1 MRNTKRNQT
10 RKTHRRK
17 AKTVASIKRKRV
29 TKRTM
34 KGGVINNLPIK
45 PETRAYQLRPVTNN
59 TTKKNNKSMSNVPNF
74 GQNSLKVTVSKEML
88 SIKYPNNTICKDT
101 VNDAWELKYFTLNE
115 GETATNELIKSKI
128 GVNTTLSGKYKD
140 ICVSENEYYS
150 KLVRAGLVNYIIPDP
165 NYLKTSNV
173 KYKITAQTKQ
183 TDGLKLYVY
192 KELKPTIY
200 HEGELPNTGSIQLK
214 IAPLDDAAAI
224 RIVRVRDIAN
234 GTYAMPFL
242 HVWFALEYYKKCNS
256 AVLPTNLINQLDVV
270 YNLSRLRNHRIMRV
284 VNARIDEA
292 NKSRGG
298 NTGKKLVQHFA
309 YDFEDAP
316 DENEVN
322 AKAGLYGVNLEAY
335 NNEASDKSDIDECS
349 NGSTRAENFNFD
361 MQKDVLG
368 AATDNVQIITDLN
381 NEDWLILIVRE
392 FGPGKN
398 LLAWAGGFVDPG
410 ETHEAAGERELEEE
424 MKQDTDW
431 NSDPNVTV
439 EMYKTIISDP
449 GKLDWDP
456 RANLCKGVT
465 VTANVRHRYLFRN
478 EQPKNYKCIGA
489 VNN

>member
-17 AKTVASIKRKRV
+17 AKTVASIKRKRLS
-29 TKRTM
+29 KRTM
-34 KGGVINNLPIK
+34 KGGVINNQSINRTSWASP
-45 PETRAYQLRPVTNN
+45 LRPVTNN

-115 GETATNELIKSKI
+115 GETATDASIDSTI
-128 GVNTTLSGKYKD
+128 GVNTTLSGKYTD
-140 ICVSENEYYS
+140 ICVSENEYYR
-150 KLVRAGLVNYIIPDP
+150 KLVSAGLVNYITTLPSI
-165 NYLKTSNV
+165 
-173 KYKITAQTKQ
+173 KYKVIPQVKQ
-183 TDGLKLYVY
+183 QQGTKLYVY
-192 KELKPTIY
+192 KALKSTIY
-200 HEGELPNTGSIQLK
+200 NGTDMPNTGSIQLK
-214 IAPLDDAAAI
+214 ITPRDDAAAI

-256 AVLPTNLINQLDVV
+256 ADLPANLLEQLDVV
-270 YNLSRLRNHRIMRV
+270 YNLSRLRNHRIMRA

-292 NKSRGG
+292 NISRGG

-309 YDFEDAP
+309 YDFSDAP
-316 DENEVN
+316 NEDEVK
-322 AKAGLYGVNLEAY
+322 AKAAQYGVKLDAY
-335 NNEASDKSDIDECS
+335 YNEASDKSDIDECS
-349 NGSTRAENFNFD
+349 NGNPRAVSFNFD
-361 MQKDVLG
+361 NQKDVPG
-368 AATDNVQIITDLN
+368 AATDNVQIITDLD

-456 RANLCKGVT
+456 RANLCKGVK

-478 EQPKNYKCIGA
+478 EQPRNYKCIGP